1 MQIGGQT
8 VTVGWVIGLV
18 VMILSIVLLFM
29 KLVGIF
35 PMEAPDTILFV
46 FTALLGLARLC

>member
-1 MQIGGQT
+1 MNIAGT
-8 VTVGWVIGLV
+8 TISVGWVIGLV